1 MKRTSPDGEELS
13 PPRRQGHETKGEDLL
28 RLPGDQS
35 TFSRRILLGRIEPT
49 TDDQTHSP
57 AHPLTRP
64 PLAQTKRD
72 ECIATHGPES
82 TECAKLIEAHKVCL
96 RKEGFHVE

>member
-1 MKRTSPDGEELS
+1 MAKSSPHPDGKDTKPKVKICCACPETKVRFHAGFCSGESS
-13 PPRRQGHETKGEDLL
+13 PPRTIR
-28 RLPGDQS
+28 
-35 TFSRRILLGRIEPT
+35 PT
-49 TDDQTHSP
+49 
-57 AHPLTRP
+57 HPPTRP

>member
-1 MKRTSPDGEELS
+1 MAKSSPHPDGKDTK
-13 PPRRQGHETKGEDLL
+13 PKVKICCACPETKV
-28 RLPGDQS
+28 RFP
-35 TFSRRILLGRIEPT
+35 RRILLGRIEPT